1 MGRDP
6 DLMEHLGHIGLQV
19 LLHVRRLIQIW
30 LYPPHASV
38 VAGSS
43 SPYPSPADPAY
54 LIQHHIPAERLHYV
68 VIGSQ
73 TERVLGHILAAGS
86 RYHNERRSSL
96 HLAVVPDPL
105 HHGNPIQSRHDHIH
119 EDNIRICSD
128 DHIVCVLAIICFS
141 NHMESIFLFQ
151 NVAK

>member
-1 MGRDP
+1 
-6 DLMEHLGHIGLQV
+6 MEHLCHVGLQV

-38 VAGSS
+38 VTGRS
-43 SPYPSPADPAY
+43 SPYPSPADPAD
-54 LIQHHIPAERLHYV
+54 LIQHHVPAERLHYV

-119 EDNIRICSD
+119 QNDIRVRLH
-128 DHIVCVLAIICFS
+128 DHVVRILTVVRLS
-141 NHMESIFLFQ
+141 HHMDPVFLLKYLSQ
-151 NVAK
+151 QI